1 MVIKKAKTSRSRSNL
16 KKKKKK
22 EPQKMELQI
31 LSIISK
37 LHKTRCHEIKWKATT
52 KKLKI

>member
-16 KKKKKK
+16 KKKKK